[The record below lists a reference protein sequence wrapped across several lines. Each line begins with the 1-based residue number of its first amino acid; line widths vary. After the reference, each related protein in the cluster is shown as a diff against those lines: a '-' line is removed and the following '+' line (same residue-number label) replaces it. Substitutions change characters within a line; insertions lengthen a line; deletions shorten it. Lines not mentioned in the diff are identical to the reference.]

1 MNYVFTHSAVE
12 GKPSTY
18 RIAWEKDGVE
28 VVSSEVTLAGTEEG
42 VETALRFAA
51 DDLRQANPDLFI
63 PDPAEMHFEDRE
75 EVEDAVN

>member
-1 MNYVFTHSAVE
+1 MSCVFTHSAVE

-28 VVSSEVTLAGTEEG
+28 IVASEVTLSGTEEG
-42 VETALRFAA
+42 VEAALRFAA

-63 PDPAEMHFEDRE
+63 PDPAEMHSENFE
-75 EVEDAVN
+75 EVEDVVN